1 LEVTPPATTVSGAEA
16 ATIMRIRDSV
26 PIRRS
31 GAPATTGVEVGAA
44 IGLGAVVFD
53 MRILKARQGSMRAEP
68 DSR

>member
-1 LEVTPPATTVSGAEA
+1 
-16 ATIMRIRDSV
+16 MRIRDSV

>member
-1 LEVTPPATTVSGAEA
+1 
-16 ATIMRIRDSV
+16 
-26 PIRRS
+26 
-31 GAPATTGVEVGAA
+31 VEVGAA